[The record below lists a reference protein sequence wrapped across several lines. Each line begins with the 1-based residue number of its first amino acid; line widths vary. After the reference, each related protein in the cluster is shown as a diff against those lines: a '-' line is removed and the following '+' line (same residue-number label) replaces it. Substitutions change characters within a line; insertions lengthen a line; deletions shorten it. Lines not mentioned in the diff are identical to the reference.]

1 MLGALLSKAA
11 PEVASYAF
19 TTTQPRVGI
28 VRYSDAERVTVA
40 DLPGLIEVSVQC
52 NETCAAMQ
60 NAMDCNDVM

>member
-1 MLGALLSKAA
+1 MLGALLSEAA

-40 DLPGLIEVSVQC
+40 DLPGLIEVGATQQNVLQC
-52 NETCAAMQ
+52 NAMH
-60 NAMDCNDVM
+60 CTVL